1 MRGGF
6 IPLTALRRRLQV
18 PCVGK
23 LSTCT
28 GWACDDRG
36 LPMEA
41 KTMEAPLIH
50 GVVVERGRRLCP
62 ADLGMWRG
70 ALGLGVRGDG
80 DPVEVLLRRAAVV
93 LLGRWMSLAAQG
105 HGVGKSRGELGLSG
119 LGSGAVV

>member
-6 IPLTALRRRLQV
+6 IHIAALRRRLQV

-41 KTMEAPLIH
+41 KTMEAPLIC
-50 GVVVERGRRLCP
+50 GVVVERGRRQCP
-62 ADLGMWRG
+62 ADLGLLRG
-70 ALGLGVRGDG
+70 DLGLGVRGDG
-80 DPVEVLLRRAAVV
+80 DPVEVLPR
-93 LLGRWMSLAAQG
+93 
-105 HGVGKSRGELGLSG
+105 H
-119 LGSGAVV
+119 GAVV